1 MEDERHTE
9 RLYRKIDSFLKW
21 TGLYRA
27 AKGIAGVRH
36 TVGDVP
42 AAMSGDRESR
52 DASHFQR
59 LYDASPDP
67 WKFRTS
73 AYEQSKYQTTIASLG
88 TRRFRS
94 GFEAGCSIGVLTR
107 LLAERCDRLLAVDI
121 VGAPLSDARKAC
133 ADQLWVRF
141 EQKQVPDEWPDEC
154 FDLIVLSE
162 VLYFLSPTDIAKV
175 ADRVCATLDAK
186 GVVLLV
192 NWRGRSRLRSG
203 RRLTNRNRG
212 DPCTGDEAAGIFI
225 DRAQRWLTARTQ
237 HVEDAYRLDLL
248 CRRS

>member
-1 MEDERHTE
+1 
-9 RLYRKIDSFLKW
+9 
-21 TGLYRA
+21 
-27 AKGIAGVRH
+27 
-36 TVGDVP
+36 
-42 AAMSGDRESR
+42 MSGDRESR

-121 VGAPLSDARKAC
+121 IGAPLSDARKAC

-141 EQKQVPDEWPDEC
+141 EQKQVPDESPDEC

-162 VLYFLSPTDIAKV
+162 VLSIPVTNGH
-175 ADRVCATLDAK
+175 RQ
-186 GVVLLV
+186 G
-192 NWRGRSRLRSG
+192 GRSCLRHARRERRRAVGKLARSFALALREATYQPEPG
-203 RRLTNRNRG
+203 RSLHRRRG
-212 DPCTGDEAAGIFI
+212 GWDF
-225 DRAQRWLTARTQ
+225 
-237 HVEDAYRLDLL
+237 H
-248 CRRS
+248 

>member
-1 MEDERHTE
+1 
-9 RLYRKIDSFLKW
+9 
-21 TGLYRA
+21 
-27 AKGIAGVRH
+27 
-36 TVGDVP
+36 
-42 AAMSGDRESR
+42 MSDDRESR
-52 DASHFQR
+52 DATHFQR

-73 AYEQSKYQTTIASLG
+73 AYEQSKYQKTIASLG
-88 TRRFRS
+88 AQRFRS

-121 VGAPLSDARKAC
+121 VDAPLSTARKTC
-133 ADQLWVRF
+133 ADQPWVRF

-162 VLYFLSPTDIAKV
+162 VLYFLSPEDIAKV
-175 ADRVCATLDAK
+175 VDRVCATLHAT

-192 NWRGRSRLRSG
+192 NWRGRS
-203 RRLTNRNRG
+203 G

-225 DRAQRWLTARTQ
+225 DRSQRWLTARTQ
-237 HVEDAYRLDLL
+237 HVEDGYRLDLL
-248 CRRS
+248 YRLS

>member
-1 MEDERHTE
+1 
-9 RLYRKIDSFLKW
+9 
-21 TGLYRA
+21 
-27 AKGIAGVRH
+27 
-36 TVGDVP
+36 
-42 AAMSGDRESR
+42 MSGDRESR

-73 AYEQSKYQTTIASLG
+73 VYEQSKYQKTIASLG

-94 GFEAGCSIGVLTR
+94 GFEVGCSIGVLTR
-107 LLAERCDRLLAVDI
+107 LLAERCDRLLTVDI
-121 VGAPLSDARKAC
+121 VDAPLSDALKAC
-133 ADQLWVRF
+133 ADQPWVRF

-162 VLYFLSPTDIAKV
+162 VLYFLSPADIAKV
-175 ADRVCATLDAK
+175 VDRVCATLHAT

-192 NWRGRSRLRSG
+192 NWRGRS
-203 RRLTNRNRG
+203 G

-225 DRAQRWLTARTQ
+225 GQAQRWLTTRTQ
-237 HVEDAYRLDLL
+237 HVEDGYRLDLL
-248 CRRS
+248 YRLS